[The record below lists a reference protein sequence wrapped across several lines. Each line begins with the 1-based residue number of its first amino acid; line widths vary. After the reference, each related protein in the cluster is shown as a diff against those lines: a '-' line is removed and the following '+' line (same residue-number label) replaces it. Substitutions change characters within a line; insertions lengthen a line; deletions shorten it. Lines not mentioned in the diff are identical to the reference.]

1 MKNISSNHQF
11 KPTPARLV
19 PKIVQIIHEPASVE
33 VQAQQVQAMAEVF
46 ARRLRGLDGSDRDK
60 PGEVSKRAAGAGE

>member
-1 MKNISSNHQF
+1 MKRHST
-11 KPTPARLV
+11 KPTPARLI

-33 VQAQQVQAMAEVF
+33 IQAQQVQVMAEVF
-46 ARRLRGLDGSDRDK
+46 ARWLRGLDNPDRDK